1 MIEQQITKYFPVVLF
16 IYHLLFAYVAWNYI
30 LQDHG
35 DASRYW
41 FVGQDLSQKSWF
53 SFFQPGTDIV
63 KMITFPLVKYLHL
76 PFWSGF
82 ILFSLFSFIG
92 FYRLWK
98 LILMIS
104 FQSKIAF
111 FVGIILLLLPN
122 LHLWT
127 SFIGKESIIFVAIVL
142 MTEKLLDKKM
152 TSPVFILA
160 FLIVAIIRPHVAIV
174 LLVSFVIAYFWK
186 GKLTWKNKAYFGA
199 ISTMSFLGIYYLL
212 KKIAFIAGNP
222 FERIAHIYDY
232 HIKGLKKTTAYVPL
246 DEYSLPYKIF
256 TFYYRPLP
264 LERSGIFYEI
274 WSLENLTLLL
284 LCIIV
289 FFIIVKNFKATKC
302 GIFDIF
308 AIFAVLLLAF
318 MYVYGYANYGLI
330 ARTKIMAMPFIYVLM
345 VKILSQK
352 VEIVARQDAQKE
364 TSS

>member
-1 MIEQQITKYFPVVLF
+1 MKNQLFIKFFPVVLLC
-16 IYHLLFAYVAWNYI
+16 YHLLFAYVGWNYI

-53 SFFQPGTDIV
+53 SFFRPGTDIV

-104 FQSKIAF
+104 SQSKIAF

-160 FLIVAIIRPHVAIV
+160 FLIVAIIRPHVAVV

-199 ISTMSFLGIYYLL
+199 ISIMGFLGIYFLL
-212 KKIAFIAGNP
+212 KKIVFVAGNP
-222 FERIAHIYDY
+222 FESIAHIYDY

-264 LERSGIFYEI
+264 FEKSGLFYEV
-274 WSLENLTLLL
+274 WSLENLILLL
-284 LCIIV
+284 LSIAVLYIIA
-289 FFIIVKNFKATKC
+289 KNFMAIKW
-302 GIFDIF
+302 DLYLIF
-308 AIFAVLLLAF
+308 AIFALFLLAF

-330 ARTKIMAMPFIYVLM
+330 ARTKIMAMPLLYLLM
-345 VKILSQK
+345 VKILSENIK
-352 VEIVARQDAQKE
+352 AR
-364 TSS
+364 TP